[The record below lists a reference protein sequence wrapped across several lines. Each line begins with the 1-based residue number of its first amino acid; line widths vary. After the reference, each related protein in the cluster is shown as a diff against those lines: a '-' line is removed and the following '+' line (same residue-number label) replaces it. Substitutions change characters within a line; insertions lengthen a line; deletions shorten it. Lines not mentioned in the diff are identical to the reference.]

1 MPSPKRK
8 IGDTCE
14 TLVRKRLKVMN
25 FTVLESNY
33 LRKWGEIDIIA
44 LEPFSRET
52 RSLHFIEVKGS
63 VSREKDVSD
72 FSREIM
78 PEANVHSFKIRR
90 LWRAIQTWLAENPKY
105 ADFEWQIDV
114 AAVFLNIPEKK
125 AKIRWTRNII
135 LE

>member
-8 IGDTCE
+8 IGDICE
-14 TLVRKRLKVMN
+14 ALVKKRLEVMN

-52 RSLHFIEVKGS
+52 WCLHFIEVKGS
-63 VSREKDVSD
+63 VSREIGGHG

-78 PEANVHSFKIRR
+78 PEANVHGFKIRR

-105 ADFEWQIDV
+105 SDFEWQIDV
-114 AAVFLNIPEKK
+114 AAVFVDFNAKK

-135 LE
+135 L

>member
-52 RSLHFIEVKGS
+52 WCLHFIEVKGS
-63 VSREKDVSD
+63 VSREIGGHG

-78 PEANVHSFKIRR
+78 PEANVHGFKIRR

-105 ADFEWQIDV
+105 SDFEWQIDV
-114 AAVFLNIPEKK
+114 AAVFVDFNAKK

-135 LE
+135 L